1 MSNEHEEGMS
11 DKRIGVGRRMSE
23 TRQAIGDAMT
33 SAAGQFGPT
42 GHDHTILRRYDVQP
56 LALIA
61 ANLKKDAFAGRAA
74 GFSGHQ
80 GFDDTRQ
87 MLWQLATI
95 GSALSSSLL
104 ACFGVGTSAASRAA
118 TAPSRSSKT
127 SCS

>member
-1 MSNEHEEGMS
+1 MRYEPLGRQTSF
-11 DKRIGVGRRMSE
+11 DQPFRRGVLE
-23 TRQAIGDAMT
+23 NDAMT

-42 GHDHTILRRYDVQP
+42 GYDHTILRRYDVQP
-56 LALIA
+56 LALIV

-104 ACFGVGTSAASRAA
+104 ANRNLTTRKCR
-118 TAPSRSSKT
+118 
-127 SCS
+127 

>member
-1 MSNEHEEGMS
+1 
-11 DKRIGVGRRMSE
+11 
-23 TRQAIGDAMT
+23 MT
-33 SAAGQFGPT
+33 SAADQFGPT
-42 GHDHTILRRYDVQP
+42 GYDHTILRRYDVQP
-56 LALIA
+56 LALIV

-104 ACFGVGTSAASRAA
+104 ACFGVGTILRRFESSDRSIQVLHQ
-118 TAPSRSSKT
+118 APTLMLRVS
-127 SCS
+127 